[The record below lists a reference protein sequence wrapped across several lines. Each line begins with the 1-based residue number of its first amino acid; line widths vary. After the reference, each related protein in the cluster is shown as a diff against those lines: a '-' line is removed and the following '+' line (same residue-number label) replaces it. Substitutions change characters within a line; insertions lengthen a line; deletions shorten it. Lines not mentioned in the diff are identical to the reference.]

1 MRGLLL
7 SLCLLFCVVANSQT
21 INSFGV
27 AYFNVDKLYDTI
39 PSRFYD
45 DRAYTPAGRMG
56 WNSDRYQRKVVQ
68 VAAVVDSMA
77 LPVVALY
84 GVENE
89 QVVRDIVEACSEDY
103 SYIHRTS
110 NSYDG
115 LDFALLYFADCFY
128 VDQVTEQRG
137 ALCVEGEANEQ
148 PLAIIAAHRSTSLGV
163 LMEERKLPG
172 DSNIIILGDAGKLN
186 FKKYGLRDASEY
198 ISRAGRGNRIH
209 QGVWYLQDRV
219 LTNIVTPAM
228 CDVYIKS
235 WLLDRNGVPQP
246 TFEGAKYCAGGSSFL
261 PIYIYFKK

>member
-7 SLCLLFCVVANSQT
+7 SLSLLCCVAANSQT
-21 INSFGV
+21 IHSFGV

-45 DRAYTPAGRMG
+45 DRAYTPTGRLG
-56 WNSDRYQRKVVQ
+56 WDGDRYHRKVMQ

-89 QVVRDIVEACSEDY
+89 QVVRDIVGACSEDY
-103 SYIHRTS
+103 AYIHRTS

-115 LDFALLYFADCFY
+115 LDFAMLYFADCFY
-128 VDQVTEQRG
+128 VDRVTEQRG
-137 ALCVEGEANEQ
+137 VLCVEGEMNEQ
-148 PLAIIAAHRSTSLGV
+148 PLAIISAHRSTSLGV
-163 LMEERKLPG
+163 LLEERKLPV
-172 DSNIIILGDAGKLN
+172 DSNIIILGNAGKLN
-186 FKKYGLRDASEY
+186 FKKYGLRDASEH
-198 ISRAGRGNRIH
+198 ISRAGRGNRIS
-209 QGVWYLQDRV
+209 QGVWELHDRV
-219 LTNIVTPAM
+219 LTNIPTSAT

-235 WLLDRNGVPQP
+235 WLLNRNGVPQP